1 MKKLVVVLCLV
12 LLAFSA
18 PGMADVNWDDDAVVA
33 DGYGVPPQN
42 TVNPAQANILARRAA
57 IVDGQRNLLEQ
68 IKGVSLDANT
78 TVQNAMVTS
87 DVIMTNVNGFLKGFK
102 VVKGAMTAEGV
113 YHVVLQVRLFG
124 ANSLA
129 SAVIP
134 ASGIGGG
141 KQPETIPL
149 PQTNVQSV
157 AVTGLVVDCR
167 GMKLERTMAP
177 VIYDENGRIIYSSH
191 YISTDLLIANGMCD
205 YDTADDMRSLS
216 FRAGSQQL
224 MVKPLMLRDFNRNAV
239 VSVRD
244 GDMILAANQKNDML
258 KKTQVV
264 FLTEN

>member
-1 MKKLVVVLCLV
+1 MNKLAIVLCLV
-12 LLAFSA
+12 LFAFSA
-18 PGMADVNWDDDAVVA
+18 TCLADVNWDDDTVLA

-87 DVIMTNVNGFLKGFK
+87 DVITTNVNGLLKGFK

-113 YHVVLQVRLFG
+113 YHVVLQVRLYG

-134 ASGIGGG
+134 ATGIGGG
-141 KQPETIPL
+141 KQPEAIPL
-149 PQTNVQSV
+149 PQSSVQPGV
-157 AVTGLVVDCR
+157 VTGLVVDCR
-167 GMKLERTMAP
+167 GMKLERAMAP
-177 VIYDENGRIIYSSH
+177 VIYDENGRIIYSSR
-191 YISTDLLIANGMCD
+191 YISTDQLIANGMCD

-224 MVKPLMLRDFNRNAV
+224 MIKPVKLRDFNRNVV
-239 VSVRD
+239 VSARD
-244 GDMILAANQKNDML
+244 GDLILAANQKNDML